1 MRAGRV
7 GQDAFL
13 LLTLALEARARALG
27 ALPAEPRPAWVARNA
42 KLLGAAGA
50 TAERAFAAT
59 APVEGAR
66 G

>member
-1 MRAGRV
+1 M
-7 GQDAFL
+7 QEL
-13 LLTLALEARARALG
+13 HLALEARARALG